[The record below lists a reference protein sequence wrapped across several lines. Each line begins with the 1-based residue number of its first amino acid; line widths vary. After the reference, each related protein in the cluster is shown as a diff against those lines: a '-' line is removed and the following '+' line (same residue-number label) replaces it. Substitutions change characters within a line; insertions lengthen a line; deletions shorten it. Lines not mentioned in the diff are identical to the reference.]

1 MSSREKK
8 LNSGIIMSLPGNQGG
23 FIVAEEKYRVVK
35 LMAPMKK
42 GYLGSAR
49 GRQAKFYTQH
59 KT

>member
-35 LMAPMKK
+35 LMATMKK

-49 GRQAKFYTQH
+49 GRTG
-59 KT
+59 